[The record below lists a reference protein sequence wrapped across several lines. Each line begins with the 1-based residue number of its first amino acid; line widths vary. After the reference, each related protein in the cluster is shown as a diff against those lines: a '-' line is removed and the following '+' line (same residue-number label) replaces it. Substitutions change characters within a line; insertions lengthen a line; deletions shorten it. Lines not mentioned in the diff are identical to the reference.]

1 MHSLH
6 NKSVD
11 NLFNTILNLSSLDEC
26 YDFFEDLCTVK
37 EIFDMAS
44 RFDAAIMLDN
54 GKSYQQI
61 VNAVGISTATISR
74 VNRALSYGSG
84 GYKNAIS
91 KLNDKES
98 KNDNK

>member
-1 MHSLH
+1 MNSLH

-44 RFDAAIMLDN
+44 RFDAAIMLN
-54 GKSYQQI
+54 NKKSYQQI
-61 VNAVGISTATISR
+61 ADTVGISTATISR
-74 VNRALSYGSG
+74 VNRSLSYGCG
-84 GYKNAIS
+84 GYKKAIA
-91 KLNDKES
+91 KLDKKEN
-98 KNDNK
+98 KNEDK